1 MREQILN
8 RFGRPVDGDA
18 RLGGRLA
25 IKRDGVDVEST
36 GSDDAEVWRIT
47 AHRQQAAQLV
57 DLCVAVD
64 LVRID
69 QEDEWR
75 VLPFIYG
82 ADEGQART
90 AVAPRVGQRGI
101 RRSEEHTSEL

>member
-36 GSDDAEVWRIT
+36 GSDDAEAWRIT
-47 AHRQQAAQLV
+47 PHRQQVAQMV
-57 DLCVAVD
+57 DLCFAVG
-64 LVRID
+64 LVRSN
-69 QEDEWR
+69 QEAEWR
-75 VLPFIYG
+75 VLRFIYG
-82 ADEGQART
+82 ANAGTDAT
-90 AVAPRVGQRGI
+90 AEAPGVSQGDLGEQQT
-101 RRSEEHTSEL
+101 HL